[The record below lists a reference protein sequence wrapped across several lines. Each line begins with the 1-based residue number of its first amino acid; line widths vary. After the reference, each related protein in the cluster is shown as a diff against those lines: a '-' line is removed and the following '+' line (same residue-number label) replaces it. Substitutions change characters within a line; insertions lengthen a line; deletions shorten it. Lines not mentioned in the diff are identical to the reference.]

1 MVFCYPTDTLPG
13 NNRKIKPVCLL
24 TGEEQSWNKT
34 KLLFN
39 LLFSSPHKHTLAF
52 YPSQE
57 KKDDRGSPPANWR
70 SSAWKDPEVLCM
82 LNRMLKKSKEKE
94 IVA

>member
-24 TGEEQSWNKT
+24 TGEEQSLNKT

-39 LLFSSPHKHTLAF
+39 LLFSSPHKHTLALF
-52 YPSQE
+52 PSQE
-57 KKDDRGSPPANWR
+57 KKDDRGSHLPTGGPQHGRTQRFCA
-70 SSAWKDPEVLCM
+70 C
-82 LNRMLKKSKEKE
+82 
-94 IVA
+94 